1 MNRVKSTFSIKDLE
15 NISGIKAHTLRIWE
29 KRFNLLSPKRT
40 QTNIRRYSLFSL
52 QKLLNI
58 TLLYK
63 HGYKISKIAR
73 IDNAELPEMV
83 REITLKS
90 NSEQISIN
98 ALKLA
103 MINFDNFLFDATFD
117 KILTKNDFTFIY
129 VNVFLPIMNELGIL
143 WQTNAISPSHEHF
156 VTNLIKQKIHIQ
168 TEKAQKTHIP
178 KDNNRV
184 FVLYLPENEVHEL
197 SILFLNYYIL
207 EHGFKT
213 IFLGQSL
220 PAESLEN
227 ILSVNENLV
236 FVTHLTVEPN
246 KNIIDDYL
254 LNFHDLILKNNTTE
268 LAILGPQQL
277 NINLKTLPDRIN
289 LFDSVLSFQ
298 AKYFKNDVFA

>member
-29 KRFNLLSPKRT
+29 KRYNLLSPERT
-40 QTNIRRYSLFSL
+40 QTNIRRYSLLSL

-63 HGYKISKIAR
+63 HGYKISKIAG
-73 IDNAELPEMV
+73 IDNAELLAVV
-83 REITLKS
+83 REVTLKS
-90 NSEQISIN
+90 NSEQVSIN

-129 VNVFLPIMNELGIL
+129 VNVFLPLMNELGIL
-143 WQTNAISPSHEHF
+143 WQTNAISPTHEHF

-168 TEKAQKTHIP
+168 TEKAQKTLTP
-178 KDNNRV
+178 KDNDKV

-207 EHGFKT
+207 KHGFKT

-227 ILSVNENLV
+227 ILSVNEKLV

-246 KNIIDDYL
+246 KDVIDNYL
-254 LNFHDLILKNNTTE
+254 LNFFDSILKNNATE

-277 NINLKTLPDRIN
+277 NINLTTLPDKIN
-289 LFDSVLSFQ
+289 LFNSVLSFQ
-298 AKYFKNDVFA
+298 AKYFKTDVFA

>member
-29 KRFNLLSPKRT
+29 KRYNLLSPERT
-40 QTNIRRYSLFSL
+40 QTNIRRYSLLNL

-58 TLLYK
+58 TLIYK

-73 IDNAELPEMV
+73 IDNAELPAVV
-83 REITLKS
+83 REVTLKS
-90 NSEQISIN
+90 NSEQVSIN

-103 MINFDNFLFDATFD
+103 MINFDNFLFDSIFN

-129 VNVFLPIMNELGIL
+129 VNVFLPLMNELGIL

-168 TEKAQKTHIP
+168 TEKAQKTLTP
-178 KDNNRV
+178 KDNYKV

-207 EHGFKT
+207 KHWFKT

-220 PAESLEN
+220 PAKSLEN

-246 KNIIDDYL
+246 KDVIDNYL
-254 LNFHDLILKNNTTE
+254 LNFYDLILKNNTTE

-277 NINLKTLPDRIN
+277 NINLTTLPDKIN
-289 LFDSVLSFQ
+289 LFNSVLSFE
-298 AKYFKNDVFA
+298 AKYFKTDVFA

>member
-1 MNRVKSTFSIKDLE
+1 MKRVKSTFSIKNLE

-29 KRFNLLSPKRT
+29 KRYNLLSPERT
-40 QTNIRRYSLFSL
+40 QTNIRRYSLLNL

-58 TLLYK
+58 TLIYK

-73 IDNAELPEMV
+73 IDNAELPEVV

-289 LFDSVLSFQ
+289 LFDSVLSFH